1 MKKLHF
7 ILPHSAIIIAIG
19 LFLTTS
25 CTELSND
32 LLPPENRDQ
41 AGLQVPGIEEIIQSG
56 SADHGTLDIY
66 SATATLSVSPGESI
80 QEAVDNAEP
89 NQTIVIEP
97 GLYQESIVVD
107 KPGIKL
113 IGQRD
118 PFGDG
123 VVIENPGGEENGIF
137 VSDNGDGFM
146 LARVTVRD
154 FEENGVL
161 MIRVNRFV
169 LAFVDTI
176 NDGEYG
182 LFPVLSSQGL
192 IFQCSAQDHSDAGIY
207 VGQSQF
213 VSIFKSTASGNVNG
227 FEIENSSDV
236 KVHQNFGYNNTS
248 GLTVVLLPQLT
259 VKTSSNISIM
269 HNRFNDNNL
278 PNFAHPDD
286 IAAAVPTGSGI
297 LVIGSDNVR
306 IRQNEVTGNDFVGI
320 GIGSTTLITALAGIP
335 PEVIDVE
342 PDPDGVEVIHNTVL
356 DNGGSPPPL
365 PPPLTGLGVDLFWDG
380 SGTAN
385 CWQNNTFETSFP
397 PVLPDCRE
405 I

>member
-1 MKKLHF
+1 MKTLHC
-7 ILPHSAIIIAIG
+7 ISLSSVLMIATGI
-19 LFLTTS
+19 FLTFGCS
-25 CTELSND
+25 ELNHPQLSEHED
-32 LLPPENRDQ
+32 KAE
-41 AGLQVPGIEEIIQSG
+41 LQVPGIEEIIQSG
-56 SADHGTLDIY
+56 SVDHGILDLF
-66 SATATLSVSPGESI
+66 SAKAGLSVSPGESI
-80 QEAVDNAEP
+80 QDAVDAAGP

-97 GLYQESIVVD
+97 GIYHESIVVD

-113 IGQRD
+113 IGKRD
-118 PFGDG
+118 PHGQG
-123 VVIENPGGEENGIF
+123 VIIENPGDEENGIF

-146 LARVTVRD
+146 LARVTVRN

-169 LAFVDTI
+169 LSFVDTI

-192 IFQCSAQDHSDAGIY
+192 IFHCSAQYHSDAGIY

-213 VSIFKSTASGNVNG
+213 VNIFKSTAFGNVNG
-227 FEIENSSDV
+227 FEIENSSDI
-236 KVHQNFGYNNTS
+236 KVHQNYGYNNTS

-259 VKTSSNISIM
+259 VKSSSNISIV
-269 HNRFNDNNL
+269 HNRFIDNNL
-278 PNFAHPDD
+278 PNFADPDD
-286 IAAAVPTGSGI
+286 IAAAVPTGSGM
-297 LVIGSDNVR
+297 LVIGSDNVT
-306 IRQNEVTGNDFVGI
+306 IMQNEVTGNDFLGI

-342 PDPDGVEVIHNTVL
+342 PDPDGVEVKHNTVL
-356 DNGGSPPPL
+356 DNGDSPPPL